1 MPIWDI
7 NTKEPIIPLNK
18 ENVLKEIKE
27 QLPEPWMWLTIDDR
41 IIEGDLEKNPRYDIL
56 VIKKKNVNEEIV
68 HEVRFGQAQPQSI
81 LKSNYSIILGVIIT
95 DDMVEYI
102 DDILVTAT
110 VIIRSSKELFG
121 MLREIDTRGGG
132 IVK

>member
-68 HEVRFGQAQPQSI
+68 HEVRFGH
-81 LKSNYSIILGVIIT
+81 
-95 DDMVEYI
+95 E
-102 DDILVTAT
+102 
-110 VIIRSSKELFG
+110 SKENK
-121 MLREIDTRGGG
+121 I
-132 IVK
+132 